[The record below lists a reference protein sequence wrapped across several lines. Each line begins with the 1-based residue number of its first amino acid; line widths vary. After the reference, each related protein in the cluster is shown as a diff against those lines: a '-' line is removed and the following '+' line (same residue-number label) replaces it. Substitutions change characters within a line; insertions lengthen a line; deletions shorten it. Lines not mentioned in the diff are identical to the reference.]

1 MMRGYS
7 ATNETAGASAR
18 VAFKSARCG
27 NSIPATRSGKKVF
40 ETLQQV
46 QGLTNEGDF
55 KEVAQRVPENPV
67 DERPLPPT
75 VVGLQ
80 STFDRIWRCLMEEQ
94 MGIVG
99 LYGMGEVGKTTLL
112 TQINKKFLHTPN
124 DFDFVIWV
132 GLPVPCRT
140 SASNKIVFTAREFEV
155 CGQMEAQKSFKV
167 ERLGYEGTWK
177 LFEEKVGK
185 EILDSHPD
193 IPELAETVAKECG
206 GLPLAL
212 ITVGRAMASKK
223 TPREWQHA
231 IEVLRSS
238 AYKFSGME
246 SRVFSRL
253 KLSYDFLSGDETRFY
268 LPYCSSYP
276 EDYKIFVEDLIDC
289 WICEGFLDEY
299 DGFEARNQGY
309 SVIRV
314 LLHAC
319 LLVEEED
326 NHVKMHD
333 VIRDMAL
340 WIASTIDKDKEKFL
354 VLAGVGLT
362 EPPRT
367 GLWNAVTRM
376 SLMRNKITR
385 LLESPP
391 SPLLQTLSLSSNDL
405 YTTVKTIQGTP
416 GFHSLLNVDKSNCRF
431 LLHVTWL
438 ILIPILKRF
447 RIHNCE
453 DLEEII
459 SVRGLREF
467 PAVMWNIIPFARL
480 EYLIIGG

>member
-1 MMRGYS
+1 YQEVEKLCLVCLWSKNCSSGYKI
-7 ATNETAGASAR
+7 GR
-18 VAFKSARCG
+18 
-27 NSIPATRSGKKVF
+27 KVF
-40 ETLQQV
+40 KTLQQV

-55 KEVAQRVPENPV
+55 KEVPQPVPENLV

-80 STFDRIWRCLMEEQ
+80 STFDRVWRCLMEEQ

-132 GLPVPCRT
+132 VASKDLQLEQIQGSIAKKINLFNESWNSRSLQEKSQDIVKNMSNKKFVLLLDHIWELVDLSQVGLPVPCRT
-140 SASNKIVFTAREFEV
+140 SASNKTVFTARELEV
-155 CGQMEAQKSFKV
+155 CGQMEAHKSFKV
-167 ERLGYEGTWK
+167 ERLGYEDAWK

-223 TPREWQHA
+223 TPREWEHA

-253 KLSYDFLSGDETRFY
+253 KISYDFLPGDETRFY
-268 LPYCSSYP
+268 LLYCSSYP

-299 DGFEARNQGY
+299 DGFEHE
-309 SVIRV
+309 IKDT
-314 LLHAC
+314 LLF
-319 LLVEEED
+319 VSFFM
-326 NHVKMHD
+326 HV
-333 VIRDMAL
+333 
-340 WIASTIDKDKEKFL
+340 
-354 VLAGVGLT
+354 
-362 EPPRT
+362 
-367 GLWNAVTRM
+367 
-376 SLMRNKITR
+376 
-385 LLESPP
+385 
-391 SPLLQTLSLSSNDL
+391 
-405 YTTVKTIQGTP
+405 
-416 GFHSLLNVDKSNCRF
+416 C
-431 LLHVTWL
+431 
-438 ILIPILKRF
+438 
-447 RIHNCE
+447 
-453 DLEEII
+453 
-459 SVRGLREF
+459 
-467 PAVMWNIIPFARL
+467 
-480 EYLIIGG
+480 

>member
-18 VAFKSARCG
+18 VAFKSARTAV
-27 NSIPATRSGKKVF
+27 PATRSGKKVF

-99 LYGMGEVGKTTLL
+99 LYGMGE
-112 TQINKKFLHTPN
+112 
-124 DFDFVIWV
+124 V

-405 YTTVKTIQGTP
+405 YTDSGSILFGDGHVFVKELLGLSHLQVLTVTLKCFDALEILLSSPGLKSTRTPALCFRRCEKTLRVFPLRHPEPFT
-416 GFHSLLNVDKSNCRF
+416 L
-431 LLHVTWL
+431 W
-438 ILIPILKRF
+438 
-447 RIHNCE
+447 
-453 DLEEII
+453 
-459 SVRGLREF
+459 SVMV
-467 PAVMWNIIPFARL
+467 AVCYRR
-480 EYLIIGG
+480 